1 MRQKRVLENK
11 LFAVLFVTLELCSTQ
26 LSVRVLASASRN
38 IQVPIFQKEG
48 LMLMKRNFLLRIVV
62 TAAVAILLSLSSS
75 ASSDDNQ
82 NTARPLSVNQTE
94 GYGDGQLLVFTYFQN
109 FACIHQPFD
118 DLDHN
123 GLVAAVDANE
133 FQRPVC
139 AVGRGPSIDPNGRPT
154 TETLKLYVIA
164 PFFGHDTNPN
174 DVFTPELGQA
184 LLSLFGFIPEAFKT
198 HPTVAVQCPE
208 PGPPV
213 TQHAGQPGTCTM
225 HTTLTDLGPVLAKL
239 GKVPPNTSVVVP
251 TLNHS
256 HILDGHSFGPAWW
269 QIISVLVTDT
279 SAWPSADGTTG
290 ITSLEALRA
299 AQAAGKAAADQ
310 PTNFFLFFDAQREG
324 HN

>member
-1 MRQKRVLENK
+1 MRSNR
-11 LFAVLFVTLELCSTQ
+11 
-26 LSVRVLASASRN
+26 
-38 IQVPIFQKEG
+38 
-48 LMLMKRNFLLRIVV
+48 LRTIITIV
-62 TAAVAILLSLSSS
+62 ALAILLPLSSG

-109 FACIHQPFD
+109 FACVHQPFD

-123 GLVAAVDANE
+123 GLVAAVDPNE

-139 AVGRGPSIDPNGRPT
+139 AVGRGPNIDPNGRPT

-174 DVFTPELGQA
+174 DAFSPELGQA

-256 HILDGHSFGPAWW
+256 HVLDGHSFGPAWW
-269 QIISVLVTDT
+269 QIISVLVTDP
-279 SAWPSADGTTG
+279 SAWPSADGATG

-299 AQAAGKAAADQ
+299 AQAAGKAAPDQ
-310 PTNFFLFFDAQREG
+310 PTNFFLFFDAHREG